1 MRKVFSVILFIIC
14 VSFFTSCT
22 PSIHPRW
29 YTIGET
35 QELNHFSYDDFE
47 EEGSIRF
54 DSADYELNEDGETV
68 QLICTFTFYPKRA
81 IHLDTSKI
89 YIWCGVHEKN
99 CYTDTQLNSEKNGR
113 DITDLTIEEETTIIL
128 CFIIPKSPYF
138 DNLAD
143 NIPKW
148 DNNHKLACI
157 IKDNYYARYE
167 FDIYTGELSDKMK
180 K

>member
-68 QLICTFTFYPKRA
+68 QLICTFTFYPKRT
-81 IHLDTSKI
+81 IYLDTSKI
-89 YIWCGVHEKN
+89 YICGWVHEDN
-99 CYTDTQLNSEKNGR
+99 WYTDTQLNSEKNGK

-143 NIPKW
+143 NIPEC
-148 DNNHKLACI
+148 DNNLMLTCFIESTCSKI
-157 IKDNYYARYE
+157 NY
-167 FDIYTGELSDKMK
+167 DIFTGELSDKMK

>member
-22 PSIHPRW
+22 PSIPPRR
-29 YTIGET
+29 YTVGET
-35 QELNHFSYDDFE
+35 QELNHFSYDGIE
-47 EEGSIRF
+47 TEGSIRF

-89 YIWCGVHEKN
+89 YICSRFHEDN
-99 CYTDTQLNSEKNGR
+99 WYTDSQLNSEKNGR

-143 NIPKW
+143 NISEW
-148 DNNHKLACI
+148 DKTHQLTCAIKNNYSGGIHFAI
-157 IKDNYYARYE
+157 
-167 FDIYTGELSDKMK
+167 FTGELSDKMK